1 MTLFVKSFVPTCI
14 TRSSGFSFNYWSRF
28 STIVLLVPHW
38 NVSNCNYVRL
48 AESFFWYAIR
58 PFFFNYLFWWLVCIF
73 ISQYLC
79 CLLVFCIPV
88 LLLPLLG
95 SRWSSMLLSLKF
107 QSSYFFPSK
116 EIYNCNCFSKVDT
129 VFLKFHNK
137 LRISYFGMR
146 MVSF

>member
-58 PFFFNYLFWWLVCIF
+58 PFFLILCFDGLFVSSSSSTYVAYLFFVFQFYYCHYWVLGD
-73 ISQYLC
+73 LPC
-79 CLLVFCIPV
+79 CWVWSFKV
-88 LLLPLLG
+88 LI
-95 SRWSSMLLSLKF
+95 
-107 QSSYFFPSK
+107 FFPPKKSIIATAFLK
-116 EIYNCNCFSKVDT
+116 LIKFSKVPQQA
-129 VFLKFHNK
+129 
-137 LRISYFGMR
+137 
-146 MVSF
+146 